1 MDESEPNAPES
12 LEERLARAIERLKA
26 KDALFTQQDIADE
39 AGVSGRTLARH
50 KAVDTRVA
58 ELVNRALLESLDM
71 HVLRAA
77 RRMRNAGEA
86 VTYRRISSEAGVAP
100 ETLRRRR
107 NANPMLATELSEIIS
122 STMPSDIKI
131 RRALEEI
138 RGNPRRISYAEFAR
152 AAGLDPGTL
161 RTRLY
166 ANPTL
171 RDAVNAVI
179 LSADALIMRA
189 VERLAAT
196 GQPATIEAVAT
207 AADLDS
213 ETVAARKRRNS
224 LIRQALDR
232 FIVPT
237 DEAILGAVRRLI
249 EANEPISQTRIASA
263 ASVSLT
269 TLRRRMQ
276 SDPRIRKAVEA
287 AIENS
292 LSRRTAA
299 VIADIRAEGG
309 IVTQQRIAARLGI
322 SEAALSYHRQRDG
335 NLARLLDEALP
346 ETSAEKIRRA
356 LYELGIEGIPCTLR
370 NIAFKAGIN
379 ASTVT
384 RAVARDPLLRKQ
396 VADASPPRQRYPT
409 REDCLRALADRTRVY
424 ENELCNTP
432 AALRQPVI
440 RGGNPA
446 LLRACRRLR
455 VELPQAPRAASRLS
469 SGTLIS
475 CYLARINAVKPLLE
489 DEAVALLARAGMG
502 DMDAQE
508 ELLVRLRPMVAH
520 VIQADLREDLSS
532 DTFRAQLIEHLISE
546 GDRLLATAC
555 SEWDQTGSFMAHAR
569 YRLSA
574 GLREARL
581 HFLRERYAAAR
592 RETSNRGNADAAESM
607 RDGRL
612 RPDEVA
618 AIMEEGA
625 AFAEDELVERRDA
638 ASGLPILSKYE
649 KHALALSLKT
659 LFSDREFSR
668 IFSGGTGTRWCVFL
682 AGSLGKLGTAV
693 KGMCPLELLFLCDAS
708 PAFADALPGRI
719 ASAMEGSWRT
729 DGRELIIGAAPAETA
744 SAAPADPGVMRSSAR
759 LRHLMRRMLAIAN
772 NSGVALDPSGR
783 RSRMEFRSTADV
795 NSERITFELLKNCIL
810 VHESAEGTRTLLAM
824 DVIRNNKAESP
835 EEAAR
840 ALLNA
845 QIAFLRTQRACLES
859 ARRRFRNCPP
869 TAKETPS
876 PVPSSQT

>member
-1 MDESEPNAPES
+1 MNERQPNSHES
-12 LEERLARAIERLKA
+12 LLERLARAVGRLKA
-26 KDALFTQQDIADE
+26 RDALFSQEDIAAE
-39 AGVSGRTLARH
+39 AGMSARTLVRY
-50 KAVDTRVA
+50 KAADAGVA
-58 ELVNRALLESLDM
+58 ELVNSALLESLDM
-71 HVLRAA
+71 HIARTA
-77 RRMRNAGEA
+77 RRIRGAGEVA
-86 VTYRRISSEAGVAP
+86 TYRRISSEAGVAP

-107 NANPMLATELSEIIS
+107 NANPMLAAELSEIIS
-122 STMPSDIKI
+122 STTPSDIKI

-138 RGNPRRISYAEFAR
+138 RSNPRPISYAEFAR
-152 AAGLDPGTL
+152 TAGLDPATL

-166 ANPTL
+166 ANPAL

-196 GQPATIEAVAT
+196 GQPATIEAVA
-207 AADLDS
+207 AAAGLDR

-237 DEAILGAVRRLI
+237 DEAILGAVKRLV

-276 SDPRIRKAVEA
+276 SDPRIRKAVDA

-309 IVTQQRIAARLGI
+309 TITQQRIAARLGI

-370 NIAFKAGIN
+370 NIALKAGIN
-379 ASTVT
+379 VSTVT
-384 RAVARDPLLRKQ
+384 RAVARDPLLRKH
-396 VADASPPRQRYPT
+396 VAEASPPRLRYAT

-432 AALRQPVI
+432 AALRQPLI

-455 VELPQAPRAASRLS
+455 VALPQGPRTASRLS

-475 CYLARINAVKPLLE
+475 SYLARINAVKPLLE

-520 VIQADLREDLSS
+520 VIQTDLREDLSS

-546 GDRLLATAC
+546 GDRLLAIAC
-555 SEWDQTGSFMAHAR
+555 SEWDQTGSFLAHAR

-581 HFLRERYAAAR
+581 HFLRERYAAAW
-592 RETSNRGNADAAESM
+592 RETSDPGHAGAAESA

-625 AFAEDELVERRDA
+625 AFAEDELIEKRDA

-649 KHALALSLKT
+649 KHALALSLKA

-668 IFSGGTGTRWCVFL
+668 IFSAGTGTRWCVFL

-729 DGRELIIGAAPAETA
+729 DGRELIIGAAPPEPPSST
-744 SAAPADPGVMRSSAR
+744 PQEPGVAHSSSR

-783 RSRMEFRSTADV
+783 RSRMEFRSTSDV
-795 NSERITFELLKNCIL
+795 NSERIIFELLKNCIL
-810 VHESAEGTRTLLAM
+810 VHESAEGTRTLLAI
-824 DVIRNNKAESP
+824 DVIRNNQTDSP

-845 QIAFLRTQRACLES
+845 QIAFLRTQRAGLEL
-859 ARRRFRNCPP
+859 ARRRFRPCPP
-869 TAKETPS
+869 TANETPS
-876 PVPSSQT
+876 PAQSEA